1 MDWYELA
8 KRERKERF
16 GREWITCI
24 HGKYYITKTSL
35 AKDLEELLS
44 YEYIKEEE
52 PIVWENFGDILI
64 ITVDSVYYLYLPI
77 WSFSG
82 VKEGICHECSECN
95 EELINKL
102 KWRKKP
108 WSGYRDRLAVEMIKR
123 AWYYGKGVPER
134 VTGVIVEQQLND
146 DDEDD
151 EWSELKPS
159 RLKALIKELE

>member
-16 GREWITCI
+16 GREYWITCI
-24 HGKYYITKTSL
+24 HGKYYITKTSINPR
-35 AKDLEELLS
+35 ELFS
-44 YEYIKEEE
+44 CEYLREIE
-52 PIVWENFGDILI
+52 PEVWENFGDILI